1 MLLKR
6 KELYEFSRFRLDVSE
21 RLLLRSGK
29 RVPLADKAFQ
39 TLCILVRRSGQ
50 LVSKDELIS
59 EVWADSIVE
68 ENNLDQKISM
78 LRQALGEHRGK
89 GKEKFI
95 ETVRGRGYR
104 FLPDV
109 RTIDP
114 KITVPIVADADA
126 PAPEPVVNRSAKPQ
140 EPLLDKELL
149 STERQTETDLKPAAV
164 TTSAS
169 AELPKM
175 GNRALWIAAV
185 AVILLGAAALFVWRF
200 VIERPRP
207 ATAAIDS
214 IVVMPFENTARSA
227 GTEYLGEGIAES
239 VINNLSQLPDLKV
252 MSGSSIQLDQGRTP
266 DPRSLGSDLNVRAV
280 LSGSIKQIGGQL
292 VINARL
298 DDARDS
304 HRIWGEQY
312 VGSLTD
318 IFDMQSDIARKVSS
332 NPHSKLA
339 ASASPLV
346 VRTETQ
352 NPEAYQLYLQGLY
365 HLNKRTAPD
374 IRRSAELFQ
383 QAIDTDPSYAK
394 AHAWLGI
401 AYLVLPS
408 YTKALTPEELR
419 ENTAKRYAA
428 TQRAQELDNSLAE
441 VHMLL
446 AVKFE
451 DELRPS
457 AAEAEYRRAL
467 ELNPNLAIARSVYS
481 LFLSVRGR
489 FDEAIDEVNRA
500 RELEP
505 FSPSIAFN
513 VGCRFAEARRYDE
526 AIAQYKR
533 VLEVEPNHPLTHFVL
548 AQAYDRTAQY
558 QEAIAEYQKADV
570 LREKESES
578 EAADRASELSAAL
591 KHGGAPG
598 YWQKRLKFGEEDL
611 SKNRGSAFD
620 IAVVYARLGDSELS
634 FAYLERS
641 FRANE
646 FDIGWLKI
654 EPAFDPMRS
663 DPRFS
668 DLLRRVGLS

>member
-175 GNRALWIAAV
+175 GNRTLWMAAV

-312 VGSLTD
+312 VGSITD
-318 IFDMQSDIARKVSS
+318 IFDVQSDIARKVSS
-332 NPHSKLA
+332 NLHLKLA
-339 ASASPLV
+339 AASPLV

-408 YTKALTPEELR
+408 YTKALTPEELK

-467 ELNPNLAIARSVYS
+467 ELNPNLAMARSVYS

-513 VGCRFAEARRYDE
+513 VGCRFSEARRYDE

-558 QEAIAEYQKADV
+558 QDAIAEYQKADV

-578 EAADRASELSAAL
+578 EAAERAGELSAAL
-591 KHGGAPG
+591 NHDGAPG

-620 IAVVYARLGDSELS
+620 IAVVYARLGDSERS
-634 FAYLERS
+634 FEYLERS